1 MSSTLNQPRSFKG
14 PSEDNHKM
22 DGPTPV
28 GNPQEKSGARRRS
41 ILAPVAF
48 TDALMPS
55 LQLARSSRM
64 AKRLAIVLLI
74 LLAGTIALMAFAPWQ
89 QTITGA
95 GFVVA
100 YAPRERQQVLEATIE
115 GRIVKWNEELME
127 NARVSK
133 GDFIAEIRDLDD
145 DYSTRLQDQLE
156 NTQVMLD
163 AAQKVVTATEG
174 QLTAYRQVKLQVEA
188 AQNAYVQSATEKV
201 NAATQKL
208 SLAKA
213 PIPAVQAAFDRAKDL
228 FEHENISLEKL
239 QETERKLLECQAKVR
254 EEEANLS
261 GAKAEL
267 EGKQND
273 RLAYIQK
280 AEADIRYYE
289 GALDKA
295 KSEVAK
301 ANKELAEM
309 QSKVARQNTQ
319 IVTAPFDGFL
329 VQISSNIGTQ
339 LVKKGDPICTIVPD
353 TKDRAVQIWLDGN
366 DAPLVEPGRHVRLQ
380 FEGWPAVQFAG
391 WPSVAVG
398 TFGGTVVSVDMIDNG
413 KGKFR
418 CQILPDPTDVNQWP
432 EDRFLRQGVRA
443 NGWILLEQVPLWFEV
458 WRQLNGFPPTVD
470 VDSSSPLKGDKAKG
484 GDDSS
489 SGKSKVR

>member
-1 MSSTLNQPRSFKG
+1 MSSTLNQPRSSKH
-14 PSEDNHKM
+14 SEDTPKM

-28 GNPQEKSGARRRS
+28 GNPQSNSGTRRRS

-64 AKRLAIVLLI
+64 AKRLAVVLLI

-127 NARVSK
+127 NARVTK

-145 DYSTRLQDQLE
+145 EYSRRLQDQLE
-156 NTQVMLD
+156 NNKVMLD
-163 AAQKVVTATEG
+163 AAQKVVSATEG

-188 AQNAYVQSATEKV
+188 AQNAYVQSASEKV
-201 NAATQKL
+201 KAATEKL
-208 SLAKA
+208 SLANA

-228 FEHENISLEKL
+228 FDHENISLEKL

-267 EGKQND
+267 EGKQSD

-301 ANKELAEM
+301 ANKELTEM

-418 CQILPDPTDVNQWP
+418 CQILPDPTDVNWP

>member
-1 MSSTLNQPRSFKG
+1 MSSTLNQPRSLQG
-14 PSEDNHKM
+14 HSEDTPKM
-22 DGPTPV
+22 DGSTPV
-28 GNPQEKSGARRRS
+28 GNPQQKSGTRRRS

-55 LQLARSSRM
+55 LQLARSSRL
-64 AKRLAIVLLI
+64 AKLLAIVLM
-74 LLAGTIALMAFAPWQ
+74 LLLGGTIVLMAFAPWQ
-89 QTITGA
+89 QSITGA
-95 GFVVA
+95 GSVMA

-115 GRIVKWNEELME
+115 GRIVRWNENLME
-127 NARVSK
+127 NSRVSK
-133 GDFIAEIRDLDD
+133 GEFIAEIQDLDIAFT
-145 DYSTRLQDQLE
+145 SRLKDQLS
-156 NTQVMLD
+156 NTKLMRD
-163 AAQKVVTATEG
+163 AANKVVEATLG
-174 QLTAYRQVKLQVEA
+174 QLTAYKQVKIQVEA
-188 AQNAYVQSATEKV
+188 AQNAYVQSAKEKV
-201 NAATQKL
+201 KSAEEKL
-208 SLAKA
+208 SLAQA
-213 PIPAVQAAFDRAKDL
+213 AIPAVQAAFDRAEDL
-228 FEHENISLEKL
+228 FEHENISLEKV

-254 EEEANLS
+254 QEEADVS
-261 GAKAEL
+261 AAKADL
-267 EGKQND
+267 TGKEND

-301 ANKELAEM
+301 AEKEVVEM
-309 QSKVARQNTQ
+309 ETKIARQGTQ
-319 IVTAPFDGFL
+319 EIVAPFDGYL
-329 VQISSNIGTQ
+329 VEIISNINTQ
-339 LVKKGDPICTIVPD
+339 LVKKGDPICVIVPD

-366 DAPLVEPGRHVRLQ
+366 DAPLVEAGRHVRLQ

-418 CQILPDPTDVNQWP
+418 CQILPDPTDQPWP

-470 VDSSSPLKGDKAKG
+470 VDSTSGMQGGKSKG
-484 GDDSS
+484 GDKSD